1 MKSQKDVLALGQ
13 AIVRQLELQDRGAIL
28 ERWLAH
34 HLAEVIAEAERSV
47 GSAKAASEAQAVDL
61 VLKLWIHRRAL
72 PEPVDP
78 LGGYR
83 RAVEVLGRL
92 APEADPWAHFR
103 QSDTHDG
110 LLREMFQLLSRIVL
124 AGLLLT
130 QTSRSR
136 PITAEESAML
146 EEEEKYL
153 VSAFEQWM
161 PFLRSPRSKPEI
173 KVAFPDTNET
183 GSTEPD
189 DKAKRLGDSLDQ
201 DHTPDDPAATD
212 DVQLHAAIA
221 SNLEQMHADLA
232 TLLTRWR
239 ESQPCIREG
248 TGENAMVHDDRREA
262 IMTDTTSN
270 AGSGEGASKRPD
282 GEPANADSAQP
293 SRDHAFWS
301 SLSLTALAEAQGV
314 APVEDLGSIVALW
327 PVDDDPDEF
336 LAHVLA
342 ERADRRR
349 AAQGE
354 PPQ

>member
-1 MKSQKDVLALGQ
+1 MALGQ
-13 AIVRQLELQDRGAIL
+13 AIVRQLELQDRGAVL

-47 GSAKAASEAQAVDL
+47 GPAKAASEAQAVDL

-83 RAVEVLGRL
+83 KAVEVLGRL
-92 APEADPWAHFR
+92 VPEADPWAHFR
-103 QSDTHDG
+103 QPDSRDG

-124 AGLLLT
+124 AGLYLT
-130 QTSRSR
+130 QISHTR
-136 PITAEESAML
+136 PVAAEESTML

-153 VSAFEQWM
+153 VSVFEQWT
-161 PFLRSPRSKPEI
+161 PFLRGLRPKPEI
-173 KVAFPDTNET
+173 KPAFPDTDRT

-189 DKAKRLGDSLDQ
+189 DKAERLGDSHDQ
-201 DHTPDDPAATD
+201 DHTPDELAATD

-232 TLLTRWR
+232 KLLTRWR
-239 ESQPCIREG
+239 GSLPCIRESN
-248 TGENAMVHDDRREA
+248 GENAAIHDEGREA
-262 IMTDTTSN
+262 IMTDSTID
-270 AGSGEGASKRPD
+270 ARSGEGVSKRT
-282 GEPANADSAQP
+282 GAETTNADWPRSDQG
-293 SRDHAFWS
+293 HAFWS
-301 SLSLTALAEAQGV
+301 SLSLTALADAQGV
-314 APVEDLGSIVALW
+314 APAEDLGSIAALW
-327 PVDDDPDEF
+327 PADDNPDEL

-349 AAQGE
+349 VAKGDTTR
-354 PPQ
+354 